1 MTEEKNYLAEALA
14 ELREAR
20 MKELVTQKLAEGVEP
35 LAIIEECRE
44 GMDIVGQR
52 YETGQYFLSH
62 LIMAAHIF
70 SQAMVVL
77 EPELLSGQRQEPLG
91 VVVCG
96 TVKGDIHSIGKNIV
110 VALLRSQGFE
120 VHDLGEDVPAA
131 AFVQKTR
138 ETGAQVIGLS
148 GLMTIA
154 YDSMKETVEAL
165 KEAGLRDKIKVMIGG
180 AFVDE
185 QIRAHSGAD
194 AFGNSATD
202 AVRLCHRF
210 LGRD

>member
-1 MTEEKNYLAEALA
+1 MTEEEDRLAEALA
-14 ELREAR
+14 ELRQAR
-20 MKELVTQKLAEGVEP
+20 VIELVTRKLAEGVEP

-44 GMDIVGQR
+44 GMDVVGQR
-52 YETGQYFLSH
+52 YESGQYFLSH
-62 LIMAAHIF
+62 LIMAARIF
-70 SQAMVVL
+70 SEAMATL
-77 EPELLSGQRQEPLG
+77 EPELLGGQRQEPLG

-131 AFVQKTR
+131 AFVQKAR

-165 KEAGLRDKIKVMIGG
+165 REAGLRDKVRVMIGG

-185 QIRAHSGAD
+185 RVRAHSGAD